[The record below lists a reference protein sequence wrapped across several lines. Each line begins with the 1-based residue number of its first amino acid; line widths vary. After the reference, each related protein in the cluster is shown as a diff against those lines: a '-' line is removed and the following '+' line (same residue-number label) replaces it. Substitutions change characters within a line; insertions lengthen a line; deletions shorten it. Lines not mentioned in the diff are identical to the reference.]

1 MSITITQSPE
11 SITPVFNNVQYRV
24 TSTETSQPNFRFV
37 AEVSGT
43 SLLARLKC
51 DKLPSDSSGFFDV
64 RKVVETLIVPAM
76 PTANVAFA
84 SASDIAADYSVQFK
98 EEYGTTPVVVS
109 GATSASG
116 TVFHGALTQIK
127 FRTYDKDDYFV
138 SGTPAQCLTDNVRFK
153 MTPNG
158 IGWVYVGQQTT
169 EEIKHARIKFFNQFD
184 VEQRS
189 FFVDESIEERFL
201 RFGAGASQIKA
212 LTSGQTSDGNVGSHL
227 FSALGYYTLRFIKN
241 AEFNQIFTSSQ
252 DINLQ
257 SGGSHWVYQ
266 STPEGFTWAASTGL
280 KFTAT
285 DSTQNGTAS
294 ITKTVATIIGQQYSL
309 TADVLA
315 SELGGSLSGITFGIG
330 ASGSVT
336 NFLLSDI
343 DAKITGIFTAVATT
357 TTLIIN
363 LSVVDGALNPASSIE
378 FGNATFATTTDVNV
392 TNEIRFDLDCDRFD
406 SKTVHFRNKLG
417 GVDSY
422 PFTMKNRKRG
432 NVDKQTYGK
441 NSDVYGTEVYSAVY
455 AGSYEE
461 SFELNSDWLTDA
473 ESEWLFQIINS
484 PQVWVE
490 IDGELIEAIVED
502 NSYQFYTRR
511 NDNLQQLQLR
521 VKIAYKNTII

>member
-24 TSTETSQPNFRFV
+24 TSTETAQPNFRFV

-51 DKLPSDSSGFFDV
+51 DKLPSDNSGFFDV

-84 SASDIAADYSVQFK
+84 SAEDIASDYHVEFK
-98 EEYGTTPVVVS
+98 EEYGTTPVIVS
-109 GATSASG
+109 GATTASG
-116 TVFHGALTQIK
+116 TVFYGALTQIK

-138 SGTPAQCLTDNVRFK
+138 NGAAAQCLTDNVRFK

-158 IGWVYVGQQTT
+158 IGWVYVGQQTN
-169 EEIKHARIKFFNQFD
+169 EEVQHARIKFFNQFG

-189 FFVDESIEERFL
+189 FFVDEGLNGRFL

-212 LTSGQTSDGNVGSHL
+212 LTSGQTSDSNVGSHL
-227 FSALGYYTLRFIKN
+227 FPSLGYYTLRFIKK
-241 AEFNQIFTSSQ
+241 AAGEQLFTSNQ
-252 DINLQ
+252 DKELQ
-257 SGGSHWVYQ
+257 SGGSHWTYE
-266 STPEGFTWAASTGL
+266 SAPSGFTWEADTGL
-280 KFTAT
+280 KFTT
-285 DSTQNGTAS
+285 TLSDQNGTGQ
-294 ITKTVATIIGQQYSL
+294 ITKSVSTIIGQEYNLSAKVIG
-309 TADVLA
+309 T
-315 SELGGSLSGITFGIG
+315 ELGGSLDGITFGIG
-330 ASGSVT
+330 ASGSIT
-336 NFLLSDI
+336 SYDLADI
-343 DAKITGIFTAVATT
+343 DTGIAGTFTATGTT
-357 TTLIIN
+357 TTLVIN
-363 LSVVDGALNPASSIE
+363 VNASSGALTPASSIE
-378 FGNATFATTTDVNV
+378 FGDAVFSATTDANV
-392 TNEIRFDLDCDRFD
+392 TNEIRFDLECERYDA
-406 SKTVHFRNKLG
+406 KTVHFRNKLG

-511 NDNLQQLQLR
+511 NDKLQQLQLR